1 MINPSLVTITTTYGS
16 APSISTLNGDI
27 SLEQAAGRLA
37 VYDGNRVAR
46 TVVDIYGLTTSD
58 PDGTQRLRAG
68 IARDDGRSGIWDT
81 KPGIDLRD
89 EGIG

>member
-1 MINPSLVTITTTYGS
+1 MIDPTQITTRTTYGS

-37 VYDGNRVAR
+37 VYDENRVAR
-46 TVVDIYGLTTSD
+46 TVVDIYGLTTAD

-68 IARDDGRSGIWDT
+68 IARDDGRTGVWDT

-89 EGIG
+89 NGI